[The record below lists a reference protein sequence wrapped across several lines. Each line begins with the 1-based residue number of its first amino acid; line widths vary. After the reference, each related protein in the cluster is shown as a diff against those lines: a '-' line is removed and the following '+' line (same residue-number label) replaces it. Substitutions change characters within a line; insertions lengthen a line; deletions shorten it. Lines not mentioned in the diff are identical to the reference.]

1 MSPHD
6 RRSFHDNDLAQARR
20 NRMTVRGW
28 SIVVGLAAWPLAASA
43 AEAPADFA
51 QRQPLATESDKA
63 FFRLEVPDSVYEGA
77 ARADLGDLRVFN
89 GDGAVVPFAFL
100 PRPPAVT
107 AASPPRE
114 LAFFPLTVD
123 TTQPDAAD
131 LTIKLRRDAA
141 GTSVDIRSRDGT
153 PVAGSRVVGYLIDV
167 PPEDKPLV
175 ALRIPLPD
183 GGPLNTRA
191 RIDAS
196 DDLDRWRTL
205 VGAAP
210 LLALE
215 YAGRRLVRDRI
226 ELPPVQARY
235 LRLTWLSASSPELR
249 SVLGDVGDRVVDTP
263 RRIRRANGTR
273 DAGVDDAFVF
283 DLGAALPVDRVTL
296 ALPEVNTVA
305 PIAWEAR
312 TTADAPWHSLGTSI
326 AYRLRQDDAEIVN
339 DEHRTGGSPLRYFR
353 VRIDPKAGGASGTPP
368 VLVAGW
374 VPQEIVFAARGT
386 GPFELAY
393 GSRRSAPGALPIAT
407 LIPGYAA
414 AKPLPAN
421 VGIATLASAPSI
433 VNADALRAPLD
444 VKRWLLWGSLIV
456 ASLVLGYMAWRLAQQ
471 MKTDATQPV
480 RDDDGDAGTSA

>member
-1 MSPHD
+1 MTM
-6 RRSFHDNDLAQARR
+6 RWWLA
-20 NRMTVRGW
+20 
-28 SIVVGLAAWPLAASA
+28 VVALGAWPSSSFAV
-43 AEAPADFA
+43 ETHADFA
-51 QRQPLATESDKA
+51 QRQPLATGSDKA
-63 FFRLEVPDSVYEGA
+63 FFRLELPDSVYEGA

-100 PRPPAVT
+100 PRPAAAT

-114 LAFFPLTVD
+114 LALFPLTVD
-123 TTQPDAAD
+123 TTQPEAAD
-131 LTIKLRRDAA
+131 LTIKLRHDAG

-153 PVAGSRVVGYLIDV
+153 PVAGSRVVGYLIEV
-167 PPEDKPLV
+167 PPADKPLV

-205 VGAAP
+205 VGGAP
-210 LLALE
+210 LLSLE
-215 YAGRRLVRDRI
+215 YDGRRLVRDRI

-249 SVLGDVGDRVVDTP
+249 SVQGDIGDRVVDTP
-263 RRIRRANGTR
+263 RKLRRANGTR
-273 DAGVDDAFVF
+273 DGSVDDAFVF

-312 TTADAPWHSLGTSI
+312 ATPEAPWHPLGNSI

-339 DEHRTGGSPLRYFR
+339 AEHRISGSPLRHFR
-353 VRIDPKAGGASGTPP
+353 VRVDPKAGGASGTPP
-368 VLVAGW
+368 VLIAGW
-374 VPQEIVFAARGT
+374 IPQEIVFAARGT

-393 GSRRSAPGALPIAT
+393 GSRRSGPGALPIAT
-407 LIPGYAA
+407 LVPGYAA
-414 AKPLPAN
+414 AKPMPAN
-421 VGIATLASAPSI
+421 VGIATLASAPSL

-444 VKRWLLWGSLIV
+444 AKRWVLWGSLIV

-471 MKTDATQPV
+471 MQTGESQRAGDED
-480 RDDDGDAGTSA
+480 RDAGTSA